1 MTDLFNVLESKVE
14 EVLRQIERLREANVA
29 LQQSLAEK
37 EQAFKEATAALEN
50 FSREREAVRQRI
62 DKILNRLKI
71 LDIGETA

>member
-37 EQAFKEATAALEN
+37 EQAFKEATATLEN

>member
-37 EQAFKEATAALEN
+37 EQAFKEATTALEN